1 MQVNAQTSRHLSVS
15 SQAYPPPVLQPY
27 PHLHPELPPRFP
39 RRPPGEAF
47 NSAATSHRSGDECIF
62 HPSGVCSLRS
72 CGPRGVCR
80 DWTLRATC
88 RSRHLPPCGLVY
100 RPGKKQR
107 LWVLAPGPRQRC
119 TQAVQKERTGEHWA
133 DARPP
138 APSPR
143 CQLQGAYEMAG
154 GPEEQGAAGLMRH
167 SKSRCPPAGSDGGT
181 RFPFRIKRVFS
192 FFSCLADGELFK
204 LDVEIL
210 N

>member
-1 MQVNAQTSRHLSVS
+1 MLPSVFPMPVFRFPREFSRGNQGFMQLMILPPPDTILREISLNFSRERQSGGVQVNAQTSRHLSVS
-15 SQAYPPPVLQPY
+15 SQAYPPPVQQPY

-80 DWTLRATC
+80 DWELRATC
-88 RSRHLPPCGLVY
+88 RSRHLPPRGLVY

-133 DARPP
+133 AARPP
-138 APSPR
+138 AP
-143 CQLQGAYEMAG
+143 
-154 GPEEQGAAGLMRH
+154 
-167 SKSRCPPAGSDGGT
+167 
-181 RFPFRIKRVFS
+181 
-192 FFSCLADGELFK
+192 
-204 LDVEIL
+204 
-210 N
+210 